1 MKISSTYK
9 KTWTQQIRVNVSQFG
24 EELTFFREKSGL
36 TELSESM
43 DKWIGMAMAAVSGF
57 SKKSLDRIS

>member
-9 KTWTQQIRVNVSQFG
+9 KTQTQQIRVNASPFG

-36 TELSESM
+36 TV